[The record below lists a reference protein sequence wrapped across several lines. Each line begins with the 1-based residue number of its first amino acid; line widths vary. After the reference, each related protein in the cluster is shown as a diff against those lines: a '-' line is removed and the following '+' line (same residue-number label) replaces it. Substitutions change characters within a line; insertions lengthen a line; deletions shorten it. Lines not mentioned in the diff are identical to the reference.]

1 MSGAP
6 KTAPGPAG
14 AAPATGQ
21 RPEEIISTLLGKGS
35 EFSGKLSFEGA
46 VRIDGRFSGEI
57 TADGLLVVGAEA
69 EVTADLTVRH
79 LVIQGRVEGSCT
91 AAELIELHAP
101 ARVKGKLVTPQ
112 LSIERGVRFDGTC
125 DMSGADGGEKG

>member
-6 KTAPGPAG
+6 KSAPGPAA
-14 AAPATGQ
+14 AAPAPGQ
-21 RPEEIISTLLGKGS
+21 RLEEISSLLGKGS

-57 TADGLLVVGAEA
+57 TAEGLLVVGAEA
-69 EVTADLTVRH
+69 EVTANLTVRH
-79 LVIQGRVEGSCT
+79 LVVQGRVEGNCT
-91 AAELIELHAP
+91 ASQLIELHAP

-112 LSIERGVRFDGTC
+112 LSVEKGVRFDGTC
-125 DMSGADGGEKG
+125 DMSGTEGGDKG